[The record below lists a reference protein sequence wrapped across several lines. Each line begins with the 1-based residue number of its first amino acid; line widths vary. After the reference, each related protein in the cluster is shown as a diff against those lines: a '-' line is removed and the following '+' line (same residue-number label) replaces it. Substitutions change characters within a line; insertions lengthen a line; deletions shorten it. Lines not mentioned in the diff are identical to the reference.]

1 MKLIGFSL
9 LHRNDPKLFNKSV
22 PWLPHTK
29 EESASAEHWTKLGG
43 DLDQWLTP
51 NFLSFTNT
59 NVCRNACCKSIT
71 KYKELNNKRL
81 NFNVLSFLQEKAF
94 YCHLCNTLS
103 LNLASPWRACCL
115 LVRAQFQSSKRREKQ
130 FLVLNALTKYFTICL
145 LFLTS
150 LHNFEQAYQTKTHTV
165 RVRAVQ
171 KKGQGTKTRYA
182 GEVAIQWEFNAYR
195 IRNWVNFPKLSQRL
209 Y

>member
-1 MKLIGFSL
+1 MQHLSCQFSWSKRKSSWHCELKIEEVIVFSRTVTPELKLRIPNLRGRKKKPLELDEVDWFL
-9 LHRNDPKLFNKSV
+9 TLQLHRNDPKLFNKNV

-29 EESASAEHWTKLGG
+29 KKVHQLNIGLSWGG
-43 DLDQWLTP
+43 LDQWLTP

-71 KYKELNNKRL
+71 KYKELYNKRL
-81 NFNVLSFLQEKAF
+81 NFHVLSFLQEKAF

-130 FLVLNALTKYFTICL
+130 FLVLNALTKYFTWNMPLI
-145 LFLTS
+145 F
-150 LHNFEQAYQTKTHTV
+150 Y
-165 RVRAVQ
+165 
-171 KKGQGTKTRYA
+171 
-182 GEVAIQWEFNAYR
+182 
-195 IRNWVNFPKLSQRL
+195 FPK
-209 Y
+209 